1 MANKITEAT
10 AAIGTTVGTEEL
22 KTINPETVEVTGEQA
37 NIKPRITVKDKA
49 RRHIDRISKKGVVPM
64 VFEEVLTAYAA
75 IGILKYDEVLE
86 MSDSY
91 AVKYI
96 AERGEF

>member
-1 MANKITEAT
+1 MAKKNIEAT
-10 AAIGTTVGTEEL
+10 AATETTEKKARVS
-22 KTINPETVEVTGEQA
+22 I
-37 NIKPRITVKDKA
+37 KDKA
-49 RRHIDRISKKGVVPM
+49 RKHIDRITKKGVVPM

-91 AVKYI
+91 VATYI
-96 AERGEF
+96 TDSMKGE

>member
-1 MANKITEAT
+1 MAKKITEAT
-10 AAIGTTVGTEEL
+10 AASGTTTGIEE
-22 KTINPETVEVTGEQA
+22 KKARVSI
-37 NIKPRITVKDKA
+37 KDKA
-49 RRHIDRISKKGVVPM
+49 RKHIDRISKKGVVPM

-91 AVKYI
+91 ATTFITEK
-96 AERGEF
+96 FDN

>member
-1 MANKITEAT
+1 MAKKNIEAATVATTEKKA
-10 AAIGTTVGTEEL
+10 
-22 KTINPETVEVTGEQA
+22 
-37 NIKPRITVKDKA
+37 RISVKDKA
-49 RRHIDRISKKGVVPM
+49 RKHIDRISKRNVVPM

-91 AVKYI
+91 AATFI
-96 AERGEF
+96 TNREEQ

>member
-1 MANKITEAT
+1 MAKKITEAN
-10 AAIGTTVGTEEL
+10 AAENTTNGTNE
-22 KTINPETVEVTGEQA
+22 KKA
-37 NIKPRITVKDKA
+37 RISIKDKA
-49 RRHIDRISKKGVVPM
+49 RKHIDRISKKGVVPM

-91 AVKYI
+91 AATYI
-96 AERGEF
+96 TEKIDN

>member
-1 MANKITEAT
+1 MAMKITEAT
-10 AAIGTTVGTEEL
+10 AASGTTTGIEE
-22 KTINPETVEVTGEQA
+22 KKARVSI
-37 NIKPRITVKDKA
+37 KDKA
-49 RRHIDRISKKGVVPM
+49 RKHIDRISKKGVVPM

-91 AVKYI
+91 ATTFITEKI
-96 AERGEF
+96 DN

>member
-1 MANKITEAT
+1 MAKKNIEAT
-10 AAIGTTVGTEEL
+10 
-22 KTINPETVEVTGEQA
+22 EVTTTEKKA
-37 NIKPRITVKDKA
+37 RVSVKDKA
-49 RRHIDRISKKGVVPM
+49 RVSVKDKARKHIDRITKKGVVPI

-91 AVKYI
+91 AAAFITEKI
-96 AERGEF
+96 DN

>member
-1 MANKITEAT
+1 MAKKINEVNAAEGTATEK
-10 AAIGTTVGTEEL
+10 
-22 KTINPETVEVTGEQA
+22 KTRVS
-37 NIKPRITVKDKA
+37 VKDKA
-49 RRHIDRISKKGVVPM
+49 RKHIERITKKGVVPM

-91 AVKYI
+91 AATFIDENMK
-96 AERGEF
+96 GE

>member
-1 MANKITEAT
+1 MAKKNIEAT
-10 AAIGTTVGTEEL
+10 ATENTE
-22 KTINPETVEVTGEQA
+22 KKVRVSI
-37 NIKPRITVKDKA
+37 KDKA
-49 RRHIDRISKKGVVPM
+49 RKHIDRITKNGVVPM

-91 AVKYI
+91 ATTYI
-96 AERGEF
+96 TEKIDN

>member
-1 MANKITEAT
+1 MAKKNIEAT
-10 AAIGTTVGTEEL
+10 AAATAEKKARVS
-22 KTINPETVEVTGEQA
+22 
-37 NIKPRITVKDKA
+37 VKDKA
-49 RRHIDRISKKGVVPM
+49 RKHIDRISKRNVVPM

-91 AVKYI
+91 AATFI
-96 AERGEF
+96 TNREEQ

>member
-1 MANKITEAT
+1 MAKKINA
-10 AAIGTTVGTEEL
+10 TTVGEGTSVGTTE
-22 KTINPETVEVTGEQA
+22 KKA
-37 NIKPRITVKDKA
+37 RISVKDKA
-49 RRHIDRISKKGVVPM
+49 RKHIDRISKQGVVPM

-91 AVKYI
+91 AATYI
-96 AERGEF
+96 SNPYMSAVTAEREDK

>member
-1 MANKITEAT
+1 MAKKITEAT
-10 AAIGTTVGTEEL
+10 ATSGTTTGIEE
-22 KTINPETVEVTGEQA
+22 K
-37 NIKPRITVKDKA
+37 KA
-49 RRHIDRISKKGVVPM
+49 RVSIKNRARNYIDRITKKGVVPM

-91 AVKYI
+91 ATTFITEKI
-96 AERGEF
+96 DN

>member
-1 MANKITEAT
+1 MAKKNIEAT
-10 AAIGTTVGTEEL
+10 AADATTTGTTEKKARVG
-22 KTINPETVEVTGEQA
+22 
-37 NIKPRITVKDKA
+37 VKDKA
-49 RRHIDRISKKGVVPM
+49 RKHIDRITKKGVVPM

-91 AVKYI
+91 AATYITENVK
-96 AERGEF
+96 GE

>member
-1 MANKITEAT
+1 MAKKKIEAAAAETTATEKKAR
-10 AAIGTTVGTEEL
+10 AS
-22 KTINPETVEVTGEQA
+22 
-37 NIKPRITVKDKA
+37 VKDKA
-49 RRHIDRISKKGVVPM
+49 RKHIDRISKQGVVPM

-91 AVKYI
+91 AATFI
-96 AERGEF
+96 TEREVQ